1 MKKKLLFLEDIDNFR
16 KGDLYQIIKQDD
28 QAITISKTENR
39 IINGQLV
46 RDECIDLIN
55 NDILQILLDN
65 KLATI
70 DEVEFNKLYFAKTKP
85 NAIIPTKREKDITK
99 EIWMPVVGYE
109 DLYEVSSLGN
119 VKSLGRV
126 VEYSDGRIRHCQGK
140 IMSQCISAKKN
151 TKNMGYKQVRLTD
164 YNKKSTAHFVHRLVA
179 EAFISNPENKYTVNH
194 IDGNKH
200 NNNVDNLE
208 WASYSE
214 NNQHAYDNNLKSDN
228 RPIFMLDYNNN
239 ILKQFNS
246 IHEASRYVHG
256 NYRNIHSVC
265 CGKRIT
271 ASGYKWKY
279 IEDVEVP
286 KNQLIFAKVKQNAII
301 PTKRDEDCAYDIY
314 TCETETIVIKPC
326 SLRMIDTGI
335 AIACNKVYFP
345 KFFDKGGM
353 GSKGIIVGAGVGD
366 SGYRDSYFIPLIN
379 TNKDKTVI
387 ITTQSDEDIE
397 GCTHFDLQQNKFIT
411 LDFNR
416 DVEASH
422 YVKKENCIIKP
433 ISKAIT
439 QFVMLPVPTFNIK
452 ELSWDELKNIKS
464 ERGLGKLGSSGK

>member
-16 KGDLYQIIKQDD
+16 KGDLYQIIKQDN

-70 DEVEFNKLYFAKTKP
+70 DEVEFNELYFAKTKP
-85 NAIIPTKREKDITK
+85 NAIIPTKRE
-99 EIWMPVVGYE
+99 
-109 DLYEVSSLGN
+109 
-119 VKSLGRV
+119 
-126 VEYSDGRIRHCQGK
+126 
-140 IMSQCISAKKN
+140 
-151 TKNMGYKQVRLTD
+151 
-164 YNKKSTAHFVHRLVA
+164 
-179 EAFISNPENKYTVNH
+179 
-194 IDGNKH
+194 
-200 NNNVDNLE
+200 
-208 WASYSE
+208 
-214 NNQHAYDNNLKSDN
+214 
-228 RPIFMLDYNNN
+228 
-239 ILKQFNS
+239 
-246 IHEASRYVHG
+246 
-256 NYRNIHSVC
+256 
-265 CGKRIT
+265 
-271 ASGYKWKY
+271 
-279 IEDVEVP
+279 
-286 KNQLIFAKVKQNAII
+286 
-301 PTKRDEDCAYDIY
+301 EDCAYDIY